1 MSRSRLIPLLILLLA
16 TSSAPAAPPLSDGAD
31 YQEIQRSWQT
41 GNREDALKRI
51 AAFEKKFPTSPL
63 LPQAKNLQ
71 GLLLVLSKKSSEA
84 IGPFKVAIEGS
95 KNEAFNQAVGYNLAT
110 AYYESGQPGDA
121 IPILEGLKLDLLD
134 AENRL
139 KALTLRARTHQRLEH
154 WGEAARDQLEA
165 ARLQENPEQKKAL
178 VTSLDQALQKVQ
190 DPALL
195 IQLADDHS
203 DTAGADLVLLRLAN
217 IHLQSGKSPEAE
229 GTLKRL
235 LSAFPDSSRTADAQ
249 ELLRLIQNQ
258 AEVDSKKVGVLLPL
272 SGKFAPFGQR
282 ALQAISLAFRIF
294 NSDEPDSKMS
304 LVIEDSGEDA
314 QSALA
319 GLERLYL
326 RHHVIAVLGP
336 LLSKGI
342 EQVNAKAQDLGLPVL
357 TLSQNPGTAS
367 ENSFPMGFTPRT
379 QAREIARFAIETR
392 GLKRFAILHPRDR
405 FGEEFSQAFWDA
417 VEALGG
423 EIVAYESYPPGET
436 DFRQSIDRLS
446 GLYYTEA
453 REKELADLAEQ
464 RKALNITRKTR
475 KTEMYFNLKPIVDY
489 EAVFIPDEPKV
500 VGQILPT
507 FAYRDVPKVQ
517 FLGIN
522 TWNSPELFQRAQ
534 AWAAGSLF
542 TEAFHPESGPT
553 QARKFAARYRQ
564 TYDTDPGA
572 IEALAFDAA
581 AVVERVLSEGA
592 ITRAEVRDG
601 LRAMNRFP
609 GVTGELG
616 WRPEGFTRRVSILGI
631 NRAGQITPAP
641 NQPER

>member
-1 MSRSRLIPLLILLLA
+1 
-16 TSSAPAAPPLSDGAD
+16 
-31 YQEIQRSWQT
+31 
-41 GNREDALKRI
+41 
-51 AAFEKKFPTSPL
+51 
-63 LPQAKNLQ
+63 
-71 GLLLVLSKKSSEA
+71 
-84 IGPFKVAIEGS
+84 
-95 KNEAFNQAVGYNLAT
+95 
-110 AYYESGQPGDA
+110 
-121 IPILEGLKLDLLD
+121 
-134 AENRL
+134 
-139 KALTLRARTHQRLEH
+139 
-154 WGEAARDQLEA
+154 
-165 ARLQENPEQKKAL
+165 
-178 VTSLDQALQKVQ
+178 
-190 DPALL
+190 
-195 IQLADDHS
+195 
-203 DTAGADLVLLRLAN
+203 
-217 IHLQSGKSPEAE
+217 
-229 GTLKRL
+229 
-235 LSAFPDSSRTADAQ
+235 
-249 ELLRLIQNQ
+249 
-258 AEVDSKKVGVLLPL
+258 
-272 SGKFAPFGQR
+272 
-282 ALQAISLAFRIF
+282 
-294 NSDEPDSKMS
+294 
-304 LVIEDSGEDA
+304 
-314 QSALA
+314 
-319 GLERLYL
+319 
-326 RHHVIAVLGP
+326 
-336 LLSKGI
+336 
-342 EQVNAKAQDLGLPVL
+342 
-357 TLSQNPGTAS
+357 
-367 ENSFPMGFTPRT
+367 MGFTPRT

-534 AWAAGSLF
+534 AWAAGSVF
-542 TEAFHPESGPT
+542 TEAFHPESGPA

-641 NQPER
+641 SQLER